1 MASGATPRDAARRTV
16 AVGLLLHTGTTHR
29 PAGSN
34 EKEDNGALSQESLTF
49 AADLTLFVHA
59 AFVVFVV
66 AGQALVMA
74 GWMLGWT
81 WPRNLPFRLVHAGA
95 IALVVLESWFGV
107 VCPLTW
113 LEFRLRAAAGSPGV
127 ADSFVGY
134 WLQRLI
140 FYDAPPWA
148 FTLVYTLFAALV
160 ALSLLCYPPRRR
172 SVRRGT
178 A

>member
-1 MASGATPRDAARRTV
+1 M
-16 AVGLLLHTGTTHR
+16 
-29 PAGSN
+29 
-34 EKEDNGALSQESLTF
+34 TF

-81 WPRNLPFRLVHAGA
+81 WPRNLTFRLAHAGA

-113 LEFRLRAAAGSPGV
+113 LEFRLRAAAGSPV
-127 ADSFVGY
+127 AADSFVGY

-140 FYDAPPWA
+140 FYDAPAWA
-148 FTLVYTLFAALV
+148 FTLVYTSFAALV
-160 ALSLLCYPPRRR
+160 ALSLYYYPPRRR
-172 SVRRGT
+172 PSPRDTSRSSRTGQRRRQPPR
-178 A
+178 ARDD